1 MIRKM
6 RLEHFMSIKEASLD
20 LGMTNVLVGPNMS
33 GKSNLIQGLMFL
45 TETALVGLHQALM
58 NRGGFAEVVWK
69 GSNAND
75 IGFGLTI
82 EVPALGK
89 ISEEKRFEYELV
101 IHGNPL
107 DPAGYASVQHE
118 KLWILP
124 KGKEKVLLIDIEN
137 AKGTFRFANGN
148 VVSEISGSSYA
159 PLGYSIP
166 GWEAMDFKNYLLS
179 CRYYNLLPSAMKT
192 INPAQA
198 QKYLISNG
206 SNFSSWLMTLQT
218 AYPEEFRRFKKVA
231 TDVFPDLEEIM
242 APPTQFGTA
251 YVSTKEKYLNRNVP
265 LLRMSDGEVVFM
277 ALLSLL
283 FAPPELGAPLHC
295 FEEPET
301 HLHPRLIEILME
313 ILHQHQS
320 AETDGQFA
328 QIFIATHSLHL
339 IDKCDLSDLIF
350 VERKNGSST
359 YTRPETKK
367 GLRELIESDELGLG
381 DLWYSGALKSV

>member
-1 MIRKM
+1 MIRK
-6 RLEHFMSIKEASLD
+6 LGLKNFMSIKEASLD
-20 LGMTNVLVGPNMS
+20 FGMTNVLVGPNMS

-45 TETALVGLHQALM
+45 TETAAGGLHQALS
-58 NRGGFAEVVWK
+58 NRGGFPEVIWK

-75 IGFGLTI
+75 IAFCLTI
-82 EVPALGK
+82 DIPASGETSGK
-89 ISEEKRFEYELV
+89 KTFEYELV
-101 IHGNPL
+101 INGNPL

-118 KLWILP
+118 KLRVST
-124 KGKEKVLLIDIEN
+124 KEDEKIPLIDIEN
-137 AKGTFRFANGN
+137 AKGTFRFANGK
-148 VVSEISGSSYA
+148 VVSEISSPYA

-166 GWEAMDFKNYLLS
+166 GWEGMEFKNYLLS
-179 CRYYNLLPSAMKT
+179 CRYYNLIPAVMKN

-198 QKYLISNG
+198 QKYLIANG

-218 AYPEEFRRFKKVA
+218 AYPEEFRRFKKVT
-231 TDVFPDLEEIM
+231 TDVFPDLDEIM
-242 APPTQFGTA
+242 APPTQFGTT
-251 YVSTKEKYLNRNVP
+251 YVSTKEKNLLRNIP
-265 LLRMSDGEVVFM
+265 LSRMSDGEVVFM

-283 FAPPELGAPLHC
+283 FAPTELGAPLHC

-313 ILHQHQS
+313 ILHQHQ
-320 AETDGQFA
+320 AEEKERQFA

-339 IDKCDLSDLIF
+339 IDKCHLSDLIF
-350 VERKNGSST
+350 VEKKNGSSA

>member
-6 RLEHFMSIKEASLD
+6 RLEHFMSIKEASLN

-45 TETALVGLHQALM
+45 TETAAFGLHQALS
-58 NRGGFAEVVWK
+58 NRGGFPEVIWK

-75 IGFGLTI
+75 IAFGLTI
-82 EVPALGK
+82 DIPAFGK
-89 ISEEKRFEYELV
+89 PSKEKRFEYELV
-101 IHGNPL
+101 INGNPL
-107 DPAGYASVQHE
+107 DPAGYASVKHE
-118 KLWILP
+118 KLWFSAQGEDRIP
-124 KGKEKVLLIDIEN
+124 LIDIEN
-137 AKGTFRFANGN
+137 AKGTFRFANGK

-166 GWEAMDFKNYLLS
+166 GWEAMEFKNYLLS
-179 CRYYNLLPSAMKT
+179 CRYYNLLPSAMKA
-192 INPAQA
+192 INPAQS

-218 AYPEEFRRFKKVA
+218 AYPEEFRRFKKVT

-242 APPTQFGTA
+242 APPTQFGTT
-251 YVSTKEKYLNRNVP
+251 YVSTKEKNLIRNVS
-265 LLRMSDGEVVFM
+265 LSRMSDGEVVFM

-283 FAPPELGAPLHC
+283 FAPADLGAPLHC

-313 ILHQHQS
+313 ILHQHQ
-320 AETDGQFA
+320 AEGKERQFA

-339 IDKCDLSDLIF
+339 IDNCHLSELIF
-350 VERKNGSST
+350 VEKKNGSSI

>member
-6 RLEHFMSIKEASLD
+6 RLEHFMSINEASLD

-45 TETALVGLHQALM
+45 TETAAGGLHQALM

-69 GSNAND
+69 GSNTND
-75 IGFGLTI
+75 MSFGLTI
-82 EVPALGK
+82 EVPAFATT
-89 ISEEKRFEYELV
+89 SEEKSFEYELV
-101 IHGNPL
+101 INGNPL
-107 DPAGYASVQHE
+107 DPAGYASVRNE
-118 KLWILP
+118 KLWIVTHKKKIP
-124 KGKEKVLLIDIEN
+124 LIDIEN
-137 AKGTFRFANGN
+137 GKGSFRFANGN
-148 VVSEISGSSYA
+148 VVSEISGSYA

-166 GWEAMDFKNYLLS
+166 GWEAMEFKNYLLS
-179 CRYYNLLPSAMKT
+179 CRYYNLLPAAMKA

-218 AYPEEFRRFKKVA
+218 SYPEEFRRFKKVA

-242 APPTQFGTA
+242 APPTQFGTTF
-251 YVSTKEKYLNRNVP
+251 VSTKEKNLIRNIP
-265 LLRMSDGEVVFM
+265 LSRMSDGEVVFL

-283 FAPPELGAPLHC
+283 FTPTELGAPLHC

-320 AETDGQFA
+320 AETDRPFA

-339 IDKCDLSDLIF
+339 IDKCNLSDLIF
-350 VERKNGSST
+350 VEKKNGAST
-359 YTRPETKK
+359 YTRPGSKK

>member
-45 TETALVGLHQALM
+45 TETAAGGLHQALS
-58 NRGGFAEVVWK
+58 NRGGFPEVVWK
-69 GSNAND
+69 GSNDND
-75 IGFGLTI
+75 ISFGLTI
-82 EVPALGK
+82 DIPSFGNTSK
-89 ISEEKRFEYELV
+89 EKRFEYELV
-101 IHGNPL
+101 INGNPL

-118 KLWILP
+118 KLWILTREE
-124 KGKEKVLLIDIEN
+124 EKIPLIDIEN
-137 AKGTFRFANGN
+137 AKGTFRFANGK

-166 GWEAMDFKNYLLS
+166 GWEGMDFKNYLLS
-179 CRYYNLLPSAMKT
+179 CRYYNLIPAAMKA

-218 AYPEEFRRFKKVA
+218 AYPEEFRRFKKVT

-242 APPTQFGTA
+242 APPTQFGTT
-251 YVSTKEKYLNRNVP
+251 YVSTKEKNLIRNVP
-265 LLRMSDGEVVFM
+265 LSRMSDGEVVFM

-283 FAPPELGAPLHC
+283 FAPTELGAPLHC

-313 ILHQHQS
+313 ILHQHQ
-320 AETDGQFA
+320 AEEKERQFA

-339 IDKCDLSDLIF
+339 IDKCHLSDLIF
-350 VERKNGSST
+350 VEKKNGSST

>member
-6 RLEHFMSIKEASLD
+6 RLEHFMSIKEASLN

-45 TETALVGLHQALM
+45 TETAAFGLHQALS
-58 NRGGFAEVVWK
+58 NRGGFPEVIWK

-75 IGFGLTI
+75 IAFGLTI
-82 EVPALGK
+82 EAPSFGETAK
-89 ISEEKRFEYELV
+89 AKRFEYELV
-101 IHGNPL
+101 INGNPL

-118 KLWILP
+118 KLWILTQEE
-124 KGKEKVLLIDIEN
+124 EKIPLIDIEN
-137 AKGTFRFANGN
+137 AKGDFRFTNGK
-148 VVSEISGSSYA
+148 VISEISGSSYA

-166 GWEAMDFKNYLLS
+166 GWEGMEFKNYLLS
-179 CRYYNLLPSAMKT
+179 CRYYNLLPSAMKA
-192 INPAQA
+192 INPAKS

-218 AYPEEFRRFKKVA
+218 AYPEEFRRFKKVT

-242 APPTQFGTA
+242 APPTQFGTT
-251 YVSTKEKYLNRNVP
+251 YVSTKEKNLIRNVP
-265 LLRMSDGEVVFM
+265 LARMSDGEVVFM

-283 FAPPELGAPLHC
+283 FAPADLGAPLHC

-313 ILHQHQS
+313 ILHQHQ
-320 AETDGQFA
+320 AEGKERQFA

-339 IDKCDLSDLIF
+339 IDNCHLSDLIF
-350 VERKNGSST
+350 VEKKNGSST
-359 YTRPETKK
+359 YTKPETKK

>member
-6 RLEHFMSIKEASLD
+6 RLEHFMSINEASLD

-45 TETALVGLHQALM
+45 TETAAGGLHQALM

-69 GSNAND
+69 GSNTND
-75 IGFGLTI
+75 MSFGLTI
-82 EVPALGK
+82 EVPAFATT
-89 ISEEKRFEYELV
+89 SEEKSFEYELV
-101 IHGNPL
+101 INGNPL
-107 DPAGYASVQHE
+107 DPAGYASVRNE
-118 KLWILP
+118 KLWIVTHKKKIP
-124 KGKEKVLLIDIEN
+124 LIDIEN
-137 AKGTFRFANGN
+137 GKGSFRFANGN
-148 VVSEISGSSYA
+148 VVSEISGSYA

-166 GWEAMDFKNYLLS
+166 GWEAMEFKNYLLS

-339 IDKCDLSDLIF
+339 IDKSHLSDLIF
-350 VERKNGSST
+350 VEKKNGSST
-359 YTRPETKK
+359 YTRPESKK

>member
-6 RLEHFMSIKEASLD
+6 RLEHFMSIKEASLN
-20 LGMTNVLVGPNMS
+20 LGLTNVLVGPNMS

-45 TETALVGLHQALM
+45 TETAAGGLHQALG
-58 NRGGFAEVVWK
+58 NRGGFPEVIWK

-82 EVPALGK
+82 EVPAFGNASK
-89 ISEEKRFEYELV
+89 EKRFEYELV
-101 IHGNPL
+101 INGNPL

-118 KLWILP
+118 KLWILTQEE
-124 KGKEKVLLIDIEN
+124 EKIPLIDIEN
-137 AKGTFRFANGN
+137 AKGTFRFANGK
-148 VVSEISGSSYA
+148 VVSEISGPSYA

-166 GWEAMDFKNYLLS
+166 GWEGMEFKNYLLA
-179 CRYYNLLPSAMKT
+179 CRYYNLIPAAMKA
-192 INPAQA
+192 INPAQS
-198 QKYLISNG
+198 QKHLISNG

-242 APPTQFGTA
+242 APPTQFGTTF
-251 YVSTKEKYLNRNVP
+251 VSTKEKNLIRNVP
-265 LLRMSDGEVVFM
+265 LSRMSDGEVVFL

-283 FAPPELGAPLHC
+283 FAPTDLGAPLHC

-301 HLHPRLIEILME
+301 HLHPRLIEVLME
-313 ILHQHQS
+313 ILHQHQF
-320 AETDGQFA
+320 EEKERQFA

-339 IDKCDLSDLIF
+339 IDKCHLSDLIF
-350 VERKNGSST
+350 VEKKNGSST

>member
-1 MIRKM
+1 MIRKI

-45 TETALVGLHQALM
+45 TETATIGLHQALT
-58 NRGGFAEVVWK
+58 NRGGFPEVVWK

-75 IGFGLTI
+75 IAFGLTI
-82 EVPALGK
+82 TIPAYGEFP
-89 ISEEKRFEYELV
+89 EEKRFEYELV
-101 IHGNPL
+101 INGNPL
-107 DPAGYASVQHE
+107 DPVGYASVQHE
-118 KLWILP
+118 KLWVLTQEE
-124 KGKEKVLLIDIEN
+124 EKIPLIDIEN
-137 AKGTFRFANGN
+137 AKGTFRFANGK
-148 VVSEISGSSYA
+148 VVSEISGPSYA
-159 PLGYSIP
+159 PLGYGIP
-166 GWEAMDFKNYLLS
+166 GWEGMEFKNYLLA
-179 CRYYNLLPSAMKT
+179 CRYYNLLPSSMKA
-192 INPAQA
+192 INPAQS

-242 APPTQFGTA
+242 APPTQFGTTF
-251 YVSTKEKYLNRNVP
+251 VSTKEKHLIRNVP
-265 LLRMSDGEVVFM
+265 LSRMSDGEIVFM

-283 FAPPELGAPLHC
+283 FAPTELGAPLHC

-313 ILHQHQS
+313 ILHQHQV
-320 AETDGQFA
+320 EEKERQFA

-339 IDKCDLSDLIF
+339 IDKCHLSDLIF
-350 VERKNGSST
+350 VEKKNGSSN

-367 GLRELIESDELGLG
+367 GLHELIESDELGLG

>member
-6 RLEHFMSIKEASLD
+6 RLEHFMSIKEASLN

-45 TETALVGLHQALM
+45 TETAAFGLHQALS
-58 NRGGFAEVVWK
+58 NRGGFPEVIWK

-75 IGFGLTI
+75 IAFGLTI
-82 EVPALGK
+82 EAPSFGETAK
-89 ISEEKRFEYELV
+89 AKRFEYELV
-101 IHGNPL
+101 INGNPL

-118 KLWILP
+118 KLWILTQEE
-124 KGKEKVLLIDIEN
+124 EKIPLIDIEN
-137 AKGTFRFANGN
+137 AKGDFRFTNGK
-148 VVSEISGSSYA
+148 VISEISGSSYA

-166 GWEAMDFKNYLLS
+166 GWEGMEFKNYLLS
-179 CRYYNLLPSAMKT
+179 CRYYNLLPSAMKA
-192 INPAQA
+192 INPAQS

-218 AYPEEFRRFKKVA
+218 AYPEEFRRFKKVT

-242 APPTQFGTA
+242 APPTQFGTT
-251 YVSTKEKYLNRNVP
+251 YVSTKEKNLIRNVP
-265 LLRMSDGEVVFM
+265 LSRMSDGEVVFM

-283 FAPPELGAPLHC
+283 FAPADLGAPLHC

-301 HLHPRLIEILME
+301 HLHPRLIEVLME
-313 ILHQHQS
+313 ILHQHQ
-320 AETDGQFA
+320 AEEKERQFA

-339 IDKCDLSDLIF
+339 IDKCHLSDLIF
-350 VERKNGSST
+350 VEKKNGSSA
-359 YTRPETKK
+359 YTRPDTKK

>member
-33 GKSNLIQGLMFL
+33 GKSYLIQGLMFL
-45 TETALVGLHQALM
+45 TETAAGGLHQALG
-58 NRGGFAEVVWK
+58 NRGGFPEVIWK

-82 EVPALGK
+82 EVPAFGNASK
-89 ISEEKRFEYELV
+89 EKQFEYELV
-101 IHGNPL
+101 INGNPL

-118 KLWILP
+118 KLWILTQEE
-124 KGKEKVLLIDIEN
+124 EKIPLIDIEN
-137 AKGTFRFANGN
+137 ANGTFRFANGK

-166 GWEAMDFKNYLLS
+166 GWEGMEFKNYLLS
-179 CRYYNLLPSAMKT
+179 CRYYNLIPAAMKA

-242 APPTQFGTA
+242 APPTQFGTTF
-251 YVSTKEKYLNRNVP
+251 VSTKEKYLNRNVP
-265 LLRMSDGEVVFM
+265 LSRMSDGEVVFM
-277 ALLSLL
+277 AMLSLL

-320 AETDGQFA
+320 AEKERHFA

-339 IDKCDLSDLIF
+339 IDKCRLSDLIF
-350 VERKNGSST
+350 VEKKNGSST